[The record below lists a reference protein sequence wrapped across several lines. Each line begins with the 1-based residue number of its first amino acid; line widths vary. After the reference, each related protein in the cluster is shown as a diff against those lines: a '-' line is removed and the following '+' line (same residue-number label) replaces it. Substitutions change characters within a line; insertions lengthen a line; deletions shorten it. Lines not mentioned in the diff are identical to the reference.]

1 MLIRDFISHW
11 RTRLADAGVEDP
23 RLTIELLLVHVLG
36 GNRGELIARMDDILD
51 TSTLARLEAMCARR
65 AAREP
70 IDYVIGEREFRAR
83 AFKVRPGVLVPRPE
97 TELIVDL
104 ALKLLP
110 RDTQGWAAD
119 VGCGSGV
126 LAVTLAL
133 EFPALMVLATDISE
147 TPLKVTRENAERLGV
162 SERVC
167 CARMDGLSAAGGGFA
182 LVVSNPPYVNPA
194 DAPTLDPEV
203 IDHEPHE
210 ALFGGPDGLAV
221 AQRVLAHVAERL
233 MPGGLLLM
241 EHGME
246 QGASLREAATRAGLK
261 APRTHPDHAGLDRI
275 LEARA

>member
-1 MLIRDFISHW
+1 MLIRDFISQW

-23 RLTIELLLVHVLG
+23 RLTIELLLVHMLG
-36 GNRGELIARMDDILD
+36 GNRGESMARMDDTID
-51 TSTLARLEAMCARR
+51 TSILARLEAMCVRR

-70 IDYVIGEREFRAR
+70 IDYIIGEREFRGR

-97 TELIVDL
+97 TELIIDH

-119 VGCGSGV
+119 IGCGSGV

-133 EFPALMVLATDISE
+133 EFPALKVLATDISE

-162 SERVC
+162 SERVF
-167 CARMDGLSAAGGGFA
+167 CARMDGLSAAASGFV

-221 AQRVLAHVAERL
+221 ALRVLAHVVERL

-246 QGASLREAATRAGLK
+246 QGASLRAAATRAGFK

-275 LEARA
+275 LEART